1 MRWSFYV
8 GTFVYTYFCNF
19 RLQIYKFHQINQNFI
34 WISQLVK
41 TFLHTCTGD
50 TYSMDSPW
58 IGWFFEKFHLVLSY
72 NVFKLQFKLILSR
85 IYTKRKFSIF
95 RSTIL
100 WVSLRD
106 FIMAAQENGL
116 YHILQILGKWF
127 CRQSLHFPK
136 IKFRSEKM
144 VSRNLDLSVF
154 SVRDPICL

>member
-1 MRWSFYV
+1 
-8 GTFVYTYFCNF
+8 
-19 RLQIYKFHQINQNFI
+19 
-34 WISQLVK
+34 
-41 TFLHTCTGD
+41 
-50 TYSMDSPW
+50 MDSPW

-106 FIMAAQENGL
+106 FITAAQENGL
-116 YHILQILGKWF
+116 YHFLQILGKWF

-136 IKFRSEKM
+136 IKFRPEKM
-144 VSRNLDLSVF
+144 VFRNLDLSVF
-154 SVRDPICL
+154 FVSRLTLRAWKIHSTAKFKGGGIVQIFSIIFVVQTWTNQGKILEL